1 MKESADK
8 LMWNRFTLREALCLS
23 FCATFIIIAK
33 AVLRLHLHITGHS
46 MVFTMFF
53 LILGRGCVQRLGAAT
68 FTGMIAGILSLV
80 LGMGAKSGP
89 LVILKFLLPGVFIDC
104 AAAVY
109 PMLAYRYTACIIA
122 GALAAGSRAF
132 IIGLVE
138 SLAGME
144 SVLILQNMILA
155 SIMNMIFGGIGG
167 AMVPTVVRRLVANRL
182 IPSAGRDEIRMKDQ
196 GA

>member
-1 MKESADK
+1 
-8 LMWNRFTLREALCLS
+8 
-23 FCATFIIIAK
+23 
-33 AVLRLHLHITGHS
+33 
-46 MVFTMFF
+46 
-53 LILGRGCVQRLGAAT
+53 
-68 FTGMIAGILSLV
+68 
-80 LGMGAKSGP
+80 
-89 LVILKFLLPGVFIDC
+89 
-104 AAAVY
+104 
-109 PMLAYRYTACIIA
+109 
-122 GALAAGSRAF
+122 SRAF